1 MADRGAML
9 TTWGAAR
16 PGVAPAKAME
26 VFAKALGWY
35 DELAKEG
42 RISGYRVYSSL
53 GRDAGMV
60 IAEGTTTELAK
71 ISTEEQATTLLALAS
86 AVVEDVRSEV
96 LIGGNPD
103 DVVGFFMRIIDA
115 LGNFGLTP

>member
-26 VFAKALGWY
+26 VFAKSLAWY

-42 RISGYRVYSSL
+42 RISGYRVYSSM

-103 DVVGFFMRIIDA
+103 DVVGFYMHIVEA

>member
-1 MADRGAML
+1 MGDRGAML
-9 TTWGAAR
+9 TTWGASR

-42 RISGYRVYSSL
+42 RISGYRVYSCL

-71 ISTEEQATTLLALAS
+71 ISTEEQTTTLLALAS

-103 DVVGFFMRIIDA
+103 DVVGFYMRIVEAI
-115 LGNFGLTP
+115 GNFGLTP

>member
-9 TTWGAAR
+9 TSWGAAR

-42 RISGYRVYSSL
+42 RISGYRVYSSTS
-53 GRDAGMV
+53 RDAGLV
-60 IAEGTTTELAK
+60 IAEGTTEELAK
-71 ISTEEQATTLLALAS
+71 LGTEEQATTLLALAS
-86 AVVEDVRSEV
+86 AVVEDVRTEL

-103 DVVGFFMRIIDA
+103 DVVGFYVRAIDA
-115 LGNFGLTP
+115 LAKFGLHP